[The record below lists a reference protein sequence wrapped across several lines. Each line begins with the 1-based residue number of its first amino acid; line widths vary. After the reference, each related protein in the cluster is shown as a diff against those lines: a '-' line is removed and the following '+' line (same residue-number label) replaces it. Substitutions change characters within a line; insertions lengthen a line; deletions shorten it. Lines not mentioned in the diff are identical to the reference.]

1 MWINM
6 LSKVPGLGLIKAK
19 VIAQTYTCPMQ
30 LINVYNEPNLSRKF
44 KQDLIQNLLSDDT
57 AVRDSAKS
65 KPKIERK
72 LSLKIYEI
80 FTSINPKSKF
90 DDGI

>member
-30 LINVYNEPNLSRKF
+30 LINVYNEPNLNRKF
-44 KQDLIQNLLSDDT
+44 KQDLIQNLLSIFGFDFAESLT
-57 AVRDSAKS
+57 AVSS
-65 KPKIERK
+65 ERR
-72 LSLKIYEI
+72 
-80 FTSINPKSKF
+80 F
-90 DDGI
+90 